1 MKKVIMMVMIVVM
14 MMTGCN
20 TALAASNP
28 VDDTCERDVYAALA
42 VVTEVDE
49 EEDVVYC
56 VDFSGNEWSFTGIED
71 WMVGDF
77 CSMVMDN
84 MGTVCIYDDEIVST
98 RYTGWLDGSW
108 GRDEDGNAI
117 IEINE
122 D

>member
-1 MKKVIMMVMIVVM
+1 MKKVIMMVAMVVM
-14 MMTGCN
+14 MMAGCN

-28 VDDTCERDVYAALA
+28 VDDVCERDVYAALT

-84 MGTVCIYDDEIVST
+84 MGTKRIYDDEIVST
-98 RYTGWLDGSW
+98 RYTGWLNGSW
-108 GRDEDGNAI
+108 GRDENGNAI
-117 IEINE
+117 IEITE
-122 D
+122 

>member
-1 MKKVIMMVMIVVM
+1 MKKVMMMVAMVVM
-14 MMTGCN
+14 MMAGCN

-28 VDDTCERDVYAALA
+28 VDDVCERDVYAALT

-84 MGTVCIYDDEIVST
+84 MGTKCIYDDEIIST
-98 RYTGWLDGSW
+98 RYTGWLNGSW

-117 IEINE
+117 IEIT

>member
-1 MKKVIMMVMIVVM
+1 MKKMMMVVVM
-14 MMTGCN
+14 VAMMMVGCG
-20 TALAASNP
+20 TAVYASSP
-28 VDDTCERDVYAALA
+28 VDDTCERDVYAALT

-84 MGTVCIYDDEIVST
+84 MGTKCIYDEEIVST
-98 RYTGWLDGSW
+98 RYTGWLNGSW
-108 GRDEDGNAI
+108 GRDENGNAI
-117 IEINE
+117 IEMTN

>member
-1 MKKVIMMVMIVVM
+1 MLKRVMLVVAMVAMMVV
-14 MMTGCN
+14 GCN
-20 TALAASNP
+20 ASVSASSP
-28 VDDTCERDVYAALA
+28 VDDACERDVYAALT

-84 MGTVCIYDDEIVST
+84 MGTKCIYDDEIVST
-98 RYTGWLDGSW
+98 RYTGWLNGSW
-108 GRDEDGNAI
+108 GRDENGNAI
-117 IEINE
+117 IEIT